1 MNEKQK
7 ITVILSSVV
16 VVIILIGYLFLFS
29 PLLKMSRT
37 RAQELKES
45 SAELKRI
52 SDMFSDQERVSRIKR
67 RIASLDS
74 TLKQR
79 VPEKISISQLNEILI
94 IPANENTVLIESM
107 SFEAPQVNTTNI
119 FPFGIN
125 VSYTSVS
132 IDVSLTAT
140 RSDFVEYLKW
150 IKRQTRYISIDKLSI
165 ASKSKQGATTIKAD
179 LKLQAYSIPASDTT
193 YSQIAQKMQIDERYL
208 NSIKNLFAQEKVMIN
223 KYKASA
229 KSVSRARHRK
239 PPRDESSFHA
249 QNFILQGT
257 VTRRLTAP
265 SAAIISGEFLRE
277 GDEMKGYELIKIED
291 KRVLFKKNTN
301 VYLLEIAE

>member
-1 MNEKQK
+1 MNEEQK
-7 ITVILSSVV
+7 MTVILSSVV
-16 VVIILIGYLFLFS
+16 VAIILIGYLFLFS
-29 PLLKMSRT
+29 PLLKMSRN

-52 SDMFSDQERVSRIKR
+52 IDMFSDQERVSRIKR

-74 TLKQR
+74 TLKRR

-125 VSYTSVS
+125 VSYASVS
-132 IDVSLTAT
+132 IDVSLIAT

-165 ASKSKQGATTIKAD
+165 ASKSKQGTAAIRAD

-193 YSQIAQKMQIDERYL
+193 YSQIAQKIQIDERYL

-229 KSVSRARHRK
+229 KSASRARHRR
-239 PPRDESSFHA
+239 PPRDESSFRA

-257 VTRRLTAP
+257 VTKRLTSP
-265 SAAIISGEFLRE
+265 SAAIVSGEFLRE
-277 GDEMKGYELIKIED
+277 GDEMKGYELIKIEE

-301 VYLLEIAE
+301 VYSLEITE